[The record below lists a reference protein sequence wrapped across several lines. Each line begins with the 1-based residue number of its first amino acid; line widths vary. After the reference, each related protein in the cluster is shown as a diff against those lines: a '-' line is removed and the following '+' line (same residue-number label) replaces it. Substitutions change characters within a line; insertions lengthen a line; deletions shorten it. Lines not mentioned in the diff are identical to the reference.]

1 MFRFSRFLGIFGIV
15 CACMFSAHSAVADTV
30 TLTLNCGNSAGT
42 VKTVQRNLSR
52 VNCDVETQNGY
63 SDGTISVTRCDS
75 YTLPTR
81 SESGCPAISGKDIIG
96 WRAGNSLWMFKPGNR
111 ISHDDEYT
119 VAVGPEYTAVWGK
132 TYGSGSNAVT
142 IPFELVTTNLS
153 DKKFTITI
161 AAKGSY
167 TVYCDLDNGTTH
179 KATGPSSQSNNA
191 EEYVCSYNNN
201 SPKRIGITGTIK
213 QKKRNVFNQHKPV
226 IMFGNSTT
234 SDTAKIASIDGSLGA
249 VFNSSWAHT
258 FGMGGTEYVAPSY
271 KGLFEDAVNL
281 TSPIPKHLFA
291 GSPTH
296 AEPNKEQLT
305 NWVETFMGVAHF
317 VGGLIALILGGS
329 DFYTDLTASNPL
341 QVVDG
346 HLVNTTVWEI
356 QEGGIALGGAG
367 FVVEGIALALD
378 GINKLTAS
386 VVRPADLTGSTD
398 GRLPNDLYALAFRP
412 KYYKTFKNSGV
423 TGDIP
428 DYLFGNLLDVA
439 STTRISWN
447 GKSTSCPVCAEGA
460 FAETFWGCSGLT
472 SIPDNLFGKLDV
484 PLYYKPRNNA
494 FRQTFNYCTGLTSIP
509 AGLFKNATGYA
520 PRMFEGTFKGCYN
533 IVGQIPA
540 DLFANVGAPTP
551 SEEIG
556 YTSADGR
563 FFWYGDTDWW
573 DRMFSQTFAQCN
585 KLGGVWTSNG
595 VQRTHFVPS
604 QLFGKK
610 SGRWANNPS
619 SNFMQDIFDDAGKMA
634 ITCPSG
640 YTEYVTGFRDQW
652 GNGTGSEKVISCEL
666 GGSSGS
672 VTPVIV
678 SLDASPGSGGT
689 SYIYQVYDVGWSQ
702 TNSSSS
708 NAYVPSTN
716 LSAISVPNLNG
727 YEFLGYFSTDITPI
741 TPTGRLNV
749 GEVQLPGQKIQK
761 NGKLVYMQPN
771 LQNPTTWYAT
781 WVQRCENLTYEHG
794 SCTTQVTNNGSY
806 QYILTCDT
814 DSGYHL
820 SNDEQSCEPDNVIY
834 AFTLNKNGGT
844 GGTAGPLYEKYGAGW
859 ALSQSSSSWSNSL
872 SVSKPSRSGYRF
884 VGYFSG
890 AVDEEDYLLEENDA
904 LENAFVNNNGL
915 VVATPNY
922 SDDGNL
928 YAVYARE
935 CDTTTATQYHATC
948 QLSVGARADEN
959 DPRRIY
965 VNYDTNCNTGYIF
978 RAGDGTYQPKCGAIE
993 YNIWLDPNGATSNYS
1008 VALWA
1013 SYDGVIRRPDDYVMG
1028 INANAVSVPVR
1039 QYNITYNKN
1048 ASDATLATLTDVNT
1062 KGTYSLKGF
1071 YNSPTGTEKYVGS
1084 TGYITQLGLDVGT
1097 HYTQIPENGIRWYA
1111 QWESGT
1117 VTLPVVTRPGYSLQG
1132 WYTQTTGGQKRG
1144 NSGETY
1150 TPIQNETL
1158 YAHWTPKVYEFE
1170 FNDNNNDDPN
1180 HVSGLAPNECSTVL
1194 LTYGEGWSVS
1204 CTPRSGGTT
1213 SVRSM
1218 EQLPTRAGYVFA
1230 GYYVTKSNGNEVQVV
1245 DPRGG
1250 FTENYNII
1258 PAEPAPYMF
1267 NAHWSTVYTITLNP
1281 NGGSGGASVLYE
1293 LQNVGF
1299 ALNSDDQ
1306 FVTNMVF
1313 PSTALPA
1320 RAGYTFNGYWNL
1332 ATGGTQVVEY
1342 VSGTG
1347 WRVRV
1352 APTVNSNNVTWYAQ
1366 WAPKD
1371 FEVTLNDNG
1380 GSGGLAGVANKNC
1393 KKAGVH
1399 YGTSWY
1405 NVCPEQVGG
1414 GSSTRGEDG
1423 EGTRGATGVDTT
1435 LTMYSLPTRNGYV
1448 FAGYY
1453 KTPNGV
1459 QNGDVQI
1466 VDTDGNFLNTDAA
1479 TTAFANNNGQI
1490 YANWINEN
1498 NLNTYDITLN
1508 PNETT
1513 TGQTYRHIYELF
1525 GQAWYKESTREHK
1538 ITAGIFDPVA
1548 NGGAGITI
1556 STPTG
1561 TIFGGYY
1568 TVAAATGGEQ
1578 IIDSDGTILVS
1589 PNYFSGPT
1597 TIYARWISPD
1607 TTVTLDPNG
1616 GTPCAVT
1623 QVTATYGSPMPR
1635 PSGICSP
1642 SWPGYDFLGYYAT
1655 ASDSM
1660 LDRPRKYYNS
1670 NMTSANNWDQPG
1682 ATATIYARW
1691 SPKNYTVS
1699 YKCSAS
1705 GSVATTDTATSGETY
1720 SVKDFGADGDFSP
1733 ETSVGCT
1740 LPENKVFVGWAV
1752 SNTSPQAI
1760 YNEGSVFVWD
1770 YTENKT
1776 FTAQFVDVY
1785 TITFTHPDATNTPS
1799 PAEVYLVPGDNWY
1812 YDANLRNT
1820 IEQMSQNP
1828 SRTGFTFDGYWT
1840 TDSGEGVQIVNPD
1853 GFFQYGSALNAYATN
1868 GKAYARWNAP
1878 DPDFVITTTPIT
1890 AGQTFSFS
1898 IAAMGTFIIDWGDSS
1913 SNRYQ
1918 TISNNGTNPITVS
1931 HRYVTGGTY
1940 PIGVSSYVTK
1950 GYNTS
1955 PEVAAIS
1962 FSSARG
1968 GTPQYVASIS
1978 GSLGAAFPSLASA
1991 MSGVAEPVF
2000 YETFK
2005 GCSNLEYIS
2014 GTLFSGVTGARENR
2028 FNATFQDCTSLVN
2041 IPSTLFNGVSGMA
2054 SSLFMNTFKDCTSI
2068 SAIPTGLFDQADPVS
2083 SIGNFADI
2091 FNGTFDGCWG
2101 ITSNIPSGLFEDYAG
2116 AYAGMFKNTF
2126 RNCSGLT
2133 GSIPSNLFS
2142 AVTGGAEDMF
2152 NGTFQGCVNL
2162 TDAIPGNLFQNV
2174 SVGFHNMFAHT
2185 FDGCSNLNGNIPS
2198 NLFSGIDRSGD
2209 NMFAYTFAGCSR
2221 LSGSLPYNLFSG
2233 IISASDGLF
2242 NHTFYGC
2249 TGLSSYI
2256 PDRLFENLEGQDAT
2270 DFMSDIFYNSGLD
2283 ESCPAG
2289 MIKYE
2294 PEPLADYW
2302 APKVSCVE
2310 GPAYRIALNANG
2322 GTVVS
2327 GTTTEM
2333 IYEKYNTG
2341 WSVNQNGTFYNTVP
2355 SSTIEVPIV
2364 LPTKTTYDFL
2374 GYFDDP
2380 ENGSKIIDETGHI
2393 LVNPTHFATYSDN
2406 PNNPDATLY
2415 AHWNQGVDWVFTAT
2429 TTTIPA
2435 NGTVKF
2441 KISAAGKFYVDCGT
2455 GGVLS
2460 GTGVTNNLIDRTGN
2474 TTAAVYTCTYT
2485 SGGASHQIKFGR
2497 KPTDAVTGYNTTPTI
2512 PTISFYKGDTGNS
2525 ACNIAAI
2532 SGSLGAVFPTVG
2544 TGNGGRPSFYQTFR
2558 GCTTLTGSIPSGL
2571 FNGVSGSII
2580 ANMFGYTF
2588 SNTGLSGTIPGD
2600 LFSGLS
2606 GGRPNAFNA
2615 TFADSGFTSIGGG
2628 LFANINGGTSAHN
2641 QGLFASTFSN
2651 TNITSVPVNL
2661 FSNALASGEGMFS
2674 LTFAGCNNL
2683 TTVPETLF
2691 AGVTS
2696 PATDLFHGTFAYSG
2710 LSTVPGNLFSGITS
2724 AARGLFRETFM
2735 DCADLRTVPAALFN
2749 RITGA
2754 PAREM
2759 FDSTFAVD
2767 EGTCGLISL
2776 PTGLFAGLSGAPAQG
2791 MFSNTFAGCSNMVG
2805 QLSPTMFAGI
2815 VGAPASSMFFHTF
2828 YNCAGLQGSIPAE
2841 LFSGING
2848 PQQQDAFK
2856 GTFEGCTGLTSY
2868 VPPALFVGSKLTG
2881 TATDFMSNI
2890 FMGNSNMLTECPT
2903 GMAQYITGFENYWGN
2918 NSSNANSKVVSC
2930 SAVYTITLNDA
2941 PGSGGNGTI
2950 YWMPGVGFS
2959 TTSNGTYNYDLVLT
2973 KPQYAGYVFNGYRT
2987 ATNGGGTPV
2996 FDEKG
3001 MYDDDPSIPSGGS
3014 TLTLYA
3020 QWTPKVITVTLND
3033 MGATSPAS
3041 PQTLYLRYKS
3051 GFYATA
3057 AAASAGTAT
3066 PMTGIT
3072 SPIKTGYWFR
3082 GYFVN
3087 SDGTGRRVIN
3097 NQGNFVSAANT
3108 FTTDDSATIYAHW
3121 EPKVFNITYNYNG
3134 GFDINGNTT
3143 YIPVEYISA
3152 NGSSYFDSL
3161 LNISRSYEIRTR
3173 FERNSSS
3180 GALYG
3185 NANSGTANGR
3195 VYAIFG
3201 SDYETSGV
3209 WRWGTSGG
3217 MNLVV
3222 GEGVHSTIANYA
3234 GITLDGVNHPL
3245 TLGADFTTAQ
3255 TLAIASNKNTSN
3267 AFANGF
3273 KGKIYGFEI
3282 DNGTNVLFNGVP
3294 VKNANGVY
3302 GLLDVSDPE
3311 NIEFKTS
3318 ANVAFGGG
3326 AVSLPTTYASNV
3338 VTTINGVPTRAHSDF
3353 VGWCTDAELENCAL
3367 SYTLPIGTE
3376 GAKEYWAKWTCRTG
3390 YTENNEHTACV
3401 ADTYTI
3407 SFNLNG
3413 GTADDGQFPNKTITY
3428 WTTLPAIST
3437 TAPTKPGYTFMGW
3450 YDNADYSNGVQ
3461 YYNASDVASR
3471 PVWDK
3476 TQSATLYAGW
3486 KPGVFAITLRNET
3499 NTATNATIYEKYA
3512 DAWYSNSAATTAI
3525 TAAPLPTREG
3535 YTFRGYYNAQEP
3547 DMSSIGSGSGAV
3559 RRITNAETD
3568 NLPVATT
3575 FVAPANLYAAWAKNC
3590 PNLGNTGHCTL
3601 IITSA
3606 GAVVYNTNCNTG
3618 YIESNHNTANV
3629 TCTAGEY
3636 TLTYTCG
3643 DGDGTAPSAVGIEY
3657 GAPHTFLANTSCAK
3671 VGHSFAGWRVAIEDP
3686 QPANPYQPGNTISS
3700 WNYTSG
3706 SDIVAQYTPNNYTL
3720 SYSCGTGAT
3729 GTIADQTVEFNSSV
3743 PLASTNA
3750 CSKPGYVADGW
3761 DVSGSTDHWA
3771 SGATINPWNY
3781 AGNKTFTVKWNAGI
3795 YRVDLIH
3802 PDADIRVGLPNPV
3815 YLQYNVGYYS
3825 TQNAAQG
3832 SEIDELTQIPQRT
3845 GHEFTGY
3852 YQNLFNKNTMVTRIN
3867 ASIPESATTWTS
3879 SSTSYSVRIPCQ
3891 ANKTYLIDFGTDN
3904 QSVSGSS
3911 RRFGYVITDALPTS
3925 SSPVDLYNGFRT
3937 TDGGRYYTLETG
3949 ANAKYI
3955 IVQVGASIP
3964 GSNMAFWNN
3973 FAVTDTSAT
3982 PIINFDGDFVP
3993 GSTTF
3998 TTENATLVA
4007 KWNPTVY
4014 NISYDM
4020 NVGAIPDGS
4029 DYVPVEYIES
4039 ADGSY
4044 INTGISGYGTWD
4056 IDAQATQLSSSVN
4069 SILVGYNTSA
4079 ARGWFGVAK
4088 ANGKWGWGG
4097 STTSFPQNGTT
4108 RVNASIDFASNAV
4121 YARIAGRKVTS
4132 ASGSALTQNNYRL
4145 MRYGSFIF
4153 TGKLYSAQ
4161 FRQSGGQLMFNGIPV
4176 RRVSDDVCG
4185 LYDTVSGTFKS
4196 SADTTHPFSCPTV
4209 SGLPVN
4215 YTYGVGATIN
4225 GIPSRAHA
4233 TFDGWCPVVNGV
4245 PQMNNCAATQTIST
4259 TDTGDKEYWA
4269 KWTCNAGYTNNNNVC
4284 KPNTITLHY
4293 TTAHGTAP
4301 TSRSCVYDDVFNLP
4315 DEIADASGYSFDGW
4329 KPADNT
4335 VYAAGASYI
4344 PCTATVLGVSSGT
4357 ANIAA
4362 VWANGQYQI
4371 TLNGNGATTAG
4382 ATALYTIYDTGVY
4395 RNSLRTELMGTAANA
4410 MTSLPQKNNSVTYS
4424 LAEGSLPSGISN
4436 PQTVSAVFDGYGNLA
4451 TNPTETYIGAN
4462 GFITNAGIDNGV
4474 DYVDNSATWYAKWN
4488 YGSVTLPLPTRS
4500 GYTFTGWYQDV
4511 NNTSVFAGD
4520 ENDPY
4525 SVASDVTLTATW
4537 SQCNYTAGDH
4547 SSATYTGTNASNQC
4561 VYTVTCDTGYSMQ
4574 GGVNS
4579 TTSFTATGDA
4589 GIGTGVLPA
4598 CRARNYS
4605 ITYDYNG
4612 GEALPVGATQIES
4625 VGLDRNVYI
4634 NTMATVSRDS
4644 EIRVGFVKSD
4654 SEFRP
4659 GAGVDITPLT
4669 KDVLFGA
4676 TIRSGKTG
4684 FNVSGSS
4691 TNWIWNTGSVSTTI
4705 ETGEHNAVINKSG
4718 LVLDG
4723 TSYPFNSSIGE
4734 MSDFSTGNVM
4744 IGTLC
4749 SDNNACSGSYNGA
4762 IRSFQIIDA
4771 YGDWKFNGI
4780 PVYIRNGGCGLY
4792 DTVSRTTFVSSGS
4805 SNLSCMN
4812 NSVLPSSYTY
4822 GVGTTITGT
4831 VTREHSIFDGWCLV
4845 DGGVDILSSC
4855 PFPRDISENDI
4866 GNKTFRAKWICEPG
4880 YRDTGSAC
4888 EPDRVFI
4895 TYMSDH
4901 DTPPSDDRVEYN
4913 GKFTLP
4919 AELRA
4924 PGYNFVQWRVLNT
4937 GKSFRAEEK
4946 ILCNEE
4952 NLGAATAISQGNPV
4966 RIEAV
4971 WSTNTYNC
4979 NPGYYLPAGATACAI
4994 CTAGSWCPGG
5004 GFEYDGRTNQGINR
5018 CPAGYADGGTGRS
5031 AQNQCAMD
5039 VRANYYVATAN
5050 AATATACATGYNSPG
5065 GLVYYGDT
5073 SECDANIIT
5082 LTFANGGHGGTAP
5095 TEPTSCKYDQSVSM
5109 PEAMT
5114 ENGYTFG
5121 KWAVNGT
5128 NYEYNAG
5135 ATTTCDLAHLGASSG
5150 TVTISATWIADSYN
5164 INYEFN
5170 GGFDPRNISG
5180 YTPVDYIESDG
5191 ANYINIG
5198 VPANILID
5206 WAEITY
5212 KQLANASGQTN
5223 ALFGNYNDASTGY
5236 NFILS
5241 TIYANTSNSRL
5252 RSYNVNNSTF
5262 TTVPDNLL
5270 SLNTWHTL
5278 GLDTRNRLL
5287 INESVG
5293 LERAFSTLS
5302 TYAATAHSIPL
5313 FAGNCNGTVGDN
5325 STGMPCGFTQ
5335 MQLRDFALYEATSVW
5350 GADYSIKFHGIP
5362 MRRNSDNVC
5371 GLLNIVDAS
5380 NPVFRTSAVSGHPLT
5395 CPNTV
5400 SYPVTYTHGT
5410 ATTVA
5415 SAPTREHSRFMG
5427 WCTDAA
5433 LTDCGD
5439 ANSLTIPATA
5449 TGNKTLYAKWE
5460 CNVGFV
5466 ASGNACVPKEYT
5478 ITLDNANAT
5487 TDGTSQLYAVYAE
5500 GVYTDAAHTNLMA
5513 TNANP
5518 ITKPVRQYTVT
5529 YNPGAGTVSPTSSVS
5544 TYTFTRYANSAGYTV
5559 INGSSGLINTTGILH
5574 GRRLAGSYTGSSS
5587 SERTWTA
5594 NWNSTN
5600 AAVTLPLPFRSGYVF
5615 DGWWTQAVNG
5625 VKIGDAGESYTPDE
5639 NITMYAHWR
5648 QCGHTAGAHS
5658 SATVTTNASNQC
5670 VYNITCD
5677 TGYSQ
5682 LGGANDTTSF
5692 SFTADTGVVTG
5703 TLAGCSVRTFNVA
5716 YTCEYDWNMDNWLT
5730 EKGVTYTKNSNSY
5743 TITNLGTAYSS
5754 PVVLPTDTYRLSIDS
5769 VSMGENAQNPR
5780 IEAGILEN
5788 GTFTR
5793 VGWVGTTNTTTIT
5806 EYTGEFNA
5814 IRLNHGTLGSGY
5826 TFVNPQL
5833 NLASGAT
5840 TGTAPTDDTVTY
5852 GTQPTL
5858 PSTAGTCA
5866 RTGHTLTGWRPRGES
5881 ANWTNGSTWTYL
5893 TDKTFV
5899 AQWSAN
5905 QYNITY
5911 DFQGGTDPRTFIGYT
5926 PVEYIESTGGS
5937 SAGANQ
5943 YIDTT
5948 YHGNP
5953 NTRVFADY
5961 QLTKLPGSSNS
5972 AFLFGDWKSNG
5983 DMCFSAG
5990 ARYSGARWLECSF
6003 NNSLSTANV
6012 HSSTGTVDLNRHQF
6026 VISGAE
6032 HLEYWTDVT
6041 FQALDLSNLSVG
6053 TTTNPFTIFTSYGS
6067 KGTAANR
6074 ARMKLFGFQISEVG
6088 TPQFTGIPVRQI
6100 GTDTCG
6106 LLDISD
6112 TTAPRFYDS
6121 DTSTPFSCPTTTGLP
6136 ATYTYGNPVTIG
6148 VVPTRANA
6156 RFMGWC
6162 PVVNDVIQTN
6172 DCDLTKTIS
6181 DTDTGNKVFAA
6192 KWECDTGY
6200 TNSNNVCVPAV
6211 INLSYVVTP
6220 ATGTPTN
6227 AAATCTYNQ
6236 AFNMPAS
6243 MAVPGYSFSGWGV
6256 GGNTFDAAAVV
6267 RCDAATLG
6275 ADAIANGS
6283 ATITAQFTFDP
6294 KFTIVTTNMTAN
6306 DTFTFHTFASGTFV
6320 VDWDDGSPV
6329 DSFTTSSVVSHK
6341 FTHTYTTA
6349 GVHNIRIGGRATR
6362 YSTRDGI
6369 SNNNYTDSAIFFYNS
6384 GDWDGTPT
6392 KIASVT
6398 GSMGAVF
6405 PTLGSTNGRQPRFY
6419 RTFDGATNLT
6429 SVSST
6434 LFSGVTGAE
6443 TKMFSHTFK
6452 NCSKLA
6458 NIPNGL
6464 FDGVSG
6470 NATEMFH
6477 GTFLGCSK
6485 ISSIPSG
6492 LFAGVSGSATGMFQA
6507 TFQGCSKITAIPSG
6521 LFNGVTGS
6529 APSLFFDTFYNCSN
6543 LVTIPTGLFR
6553 NVSGG
6558 ASQMFMYTFS
6568 DCPKITEIPAGL
6580 FDGVTVAAE
6589 NIFSGTFM
6597 NDVAITD
6604 IPNGLFRNLTGG
6616 ASGAFWGTFMG
6627 CTGLTGPIPA
6637 NMFQNITVAAENE
6650 FAATFYGATH
6660 LSGYVPPALFDGLNG
6675 ANATD
6680 MMGYVFDETNLAEEC
6695 PCGTH
6700 QYITGYESDWSD
6712 KVACEIGLK
6721 PNEHWYN
6728 NQCVTDCDVNVP
6740 GGNTSISKLKTSGG
6754 LEFPI
6759 LSTKPTTI
6767 ALNFGMANNA
6777 VCYAPL
6783 EAGNGG
6789 TDSMNISYNNSV
6801 YHVGNVSSTAPAGWD
6816 PMAELVAAGLQP

>member
-15 CACMFSAHSAVADTV
+15 CACMFGAHSALAESVNV
-30 TLTLNCGNSAGT
+30 TYRCNNNGGGGVVTTSYELQS
-42 VKTVQRNLSR
+42 
-52 VNCDVETQNGY
+52 VNCEDGAMNGL
-63 SDGTISVTRCDS
+63 SDGAILSGTRCQAF
-75 YTLPTR
+75 TLPTVTQLN
-81 SESGCPAISGKDIIG
+81 SDSNATGTCVVPAGRELAG
-96 WRAGNSLWMFKPGNR
+96 WRVGNSLWMYKAGDG
-111 ISHDDEYT
+111 I
-119 VAVGPEYTAVWGK
+119 AVTGEAFRPVGASPVFHAVWTK
-132 TYGSGSNAVT
+132 PNAT
-142 IPFELVTTNLS
+142 FEITTTNLKS
-153 DKKFTITI
+153 ESNKTFSFEI
-161 AAKGSY
+161 AAKGQYKIYWGDGTSTEWISHGSDEPRLY
-167 TVYCDLDNGTTH
+167 THTYNT
-179 KATGPSSQSNNA
+179 SN
-191 EEYVCSYNNN
+191 CSNCVF
-201 SPKRIGITGTIK
+201 KIGITGQSRRK
-213 QKKRNVFNQHKPV
+213 ARFVFSRTNPV
-226 IMFGNSTT
+226 LRFTNGSVK
-234 SDTAKIASIDGSLGA
+234 KIAAIDGSLGA
-249 VFNSSWAHT
+249 IFNSSWEWMYTQTGDTSAKLFGNNPSYQKLFEGATNLTGSIPKDLFVGSPSHKMFNTDSVELVSLIGWGAAAVAIAFLT
-258 FGMGGTEYVAPSY
+258 FGVGTAVGSY
-271 KGLFEDAVNL
+271 AWLGSIATALGVPGQTVWFGMTVSSMASYAMDLATALFV
-281 TSPIPKHLFA
+281 
-291 GSPTH
+291 
-296 AEPNKEQLT
+296 
-305 NWVETFMGVAHF
+305 
-317 VGGLIALILGGS
+317 LGGS
-329 DFYTDLTASNPL
+329 VFTGSMVWDVVDFYTDSPETQLP
-341 QVVDG
+341 
-346 HLVNTTVWEI
+346 VNV
-356 QEGGIALGGAG
+356 L
-367 FVVEGIALALD
+367 
-378 GINKLTAS
+378 
-386 VVRPADLTGSTD
+386 
-398 GRLPNDLYALAFRP
+398 P
-412 KYYKTFKNSGV
+412 KYYRTFYGCSGLN
-423 TGDIP
+423 GDIP
-428 DYLFGNLLDVA
+428 DYLFGVKVDVA
-439 STTRISWN
+439 NAAWLVKDYHGS
-447 GKSTSCPVCAEGA
+447 
-460 FAETFWGCSGLT
+460 FQETFSGCSGLT
-472 SIPDNLFGKLDV
+472 SIPSNLFGNSDDEQDV
-484 PLYYKPRNNA
+484 LKYPARSRA
-494 FRQTFNYCTGLTSIP
+494 FFQTFNGCTGLTSIP
-509 AGLFKNATGYA
+509 NGLFKFVTGYA
-520 PRMFEGTFKGCYN
+520 ESMFEGTFAWCWNLRGS
-533 IVGQIPA
+533 IPA
-540 DLFANVGAPTP
+540 DLFQNVGAASND
-551 SEEIG
+551 SEFASG
-556 YTSADGR
+556 AKK
-563 FFWYGDTDWW
+563 
-573 DRMFSQTFAQCN
+573 MFQQTFYKC
-585 KLGGVWTSNG
+585 SNLTG
-595 VQRTHFVPS
+595 YVPPM
-604 QLFGKK
+604 LFGMKNA
-610 SGRWANNPS
+610 RWGDNNA
-619 SNFMQDIFDDAGKMA
+619 SNFMKDIFVGATNICTECNHSA
-634 ITCPSG
+634 CPSIPASG
-640 YTEYVTGFRDQW
+640 GFAEYVNGFRNDW
-652 GNGTGSEKVISCEL
+652 WKETDSGNPKAISCHQTNYNTYTMTL
-666 GGSSGS
+666 DKNNGGDAQGSNAVYQRYMIGWALTSSPS
-672 VTPVIV
+672 NWNSSNNLFIAVP
-678 SLDASPGSGGT
+678 
-689 SYIYQVYDVGWSQ
+689 VYDDY
-702 TNSSSS
+702 
-708 NAYVPSTN
+708 A
-716 LSAISVPNLNG
+716 
-727 YEFLGYFSTDITPI
+727 FLGYFTSDLDAPI
-741 TPTGRLNV
+741 APTGKLNK
-749 GEVQLPGQKIQK
+749 GWQTPNAGSLRIRSNGQLVTMEPTFSSSQIWHAVWIQTCNNLSYA
-761 NGKLVYMQPN
+761 NGHC
-771 LQNPTTWYAT
+771 AT
-781 WVQRCENLTYEHG
+781 EI
-794 SCTTQVTNNGSY
+794 TQDGKY
-806 QYILTCDT
+806 QHVLTCDT
-814 DSGYHL
+814 GYHFE
-820 SNDEQSCEPDNVIY
+820 NQSCVPNVPY
-834 AFTLNKNGGT
+834 YTFTLNPNGGS
-844 GGTAGPLYEKYGAGW
+844 GGTAGPLYEKYNNGW
-859 ALSQSSSSWSNSL
+859 ALSQSPSSWSNSL
-872 SVSKPSRSGYRF
+872 SVSAPTRSGYRF

-904 LENAFVNNNGL
+904 QENAFVNNNG
-915 VVATPNY
+915 VTVADPTY
-922 SDDGNL
+922 TADGNL

-935 CDTTTATQYHATC
+935 CDTATATQYHATC
-948 QLSVGARADEN
+948 ELTVSSDVTA
-959 DPRRIY
+959 PRNVYIEY
-965 VNYDTNCNTGYIF
+965 ITSCNTGYEYTD
-978 RAGDGTYQPKCGAIE
+978 GDGTYRPRCHPIDYYIQ
-993 YNIWLDPNGATSNYS
+993 LDPNGATNNYS
-1008 VALWA
+1008 YALWA
-1013 SYDGVIRRPDDYVMG
+1013 TYNTRIRRLDDSVMG
-1028 INANAVSVPVR
+1028 TSANPAAVPVR
-1039 QYNITYNKN
+1039 EYNISYNKN
-1048 ASDATLATLTDVNT
+1048 ASDATLATLTDANT
-1062 KGTYSLKGF
+1062 KGPYSLKGF
-1071 YNSPTGTEKYVGS
+1071 YDSPTGTAQYIGPG
-1084 TGYITQLGLDVGT
+1084 GYITQLGLDVGT
-1097 HYTQIPENGIRWYA
+1097 HYTQIPEDGIRWYA

-1144 NSGETY
+1144 DPGETY

-1158 YAHWTPKVYEFE
+1158 YAHWTPKVYGFE

-1218 EQLPTRAGYVFA
+1218 AQLPTRAGYVFA
-1230 GYYVTKSNGNEVQVV
+1230 GYYVTKSTGNEVQVV
-1245 DPRGG
+1245 DPRGD

-1267 NAHWSTVYTITLNP
+1267 NARWSTVYTITLNP

-1313 PSTALPA
+1313 PNTALPE

-1347 WRVRV
+1347 WRVKV
-1352 APTVNSNNVTWYAQ
+1352 APTYNSNNVTWYAQ

-1393 KKAGVH
+1393 IKAGVH

-1556 STPTG
+1556 STPSG

-1568 TVAAATGGEQ
+1568 TAAAATGGEK

-1597 TIYARWISPD
+1597 TIYARWISPN
-1607 TTVTLDPNG
+1607 TTVTLDANG

-1623 QVTATYGSPMPR
+1623 QVTATYGSPMPT
-1635 PSGICSP
+1635 PNGICP
-1642 SWPGYDFLGYYAT
+1642 PTWPGYDFAGYYAT
-1655 ASDSM
+1655 RVDGA
-1660 LDRPRKYYNS
+1660 LERAKKYYNA
-1670 NMTSANNWDQPG
+1670 NMTSANNWDQIG
-1682 ATATIYARW
+1682 ANATIYARW

-1812 YDANLRNT
+1812 YDANLRHT

-1853 GFFQYGSALNAYATN
+1853 GFFQYGSALNAYATS
-1868 GKAYARWNAP
+1868 GKAYARWSAP

-1890 AGQTFSFS
+1890 GGQTFSFS

-1918 TISNNGTNPITVS
+1918 TISTNTINPVTVS
-1931 HRYVTGGTY
+1931 HRYGTGGTY
-1940 PIGVSSYVTK
+1940 QIGVSSYVTK

-1955 PEVAAIS
+1955 SEVAAIS

-2041 IPSTLFNGVSGMA
+2041 IPSTLFNGVSGVE
-2054 SSLFMNTFKDCTSI
+2054 SNLFMNTFKNCTSI
-2068 SAIPTGLFDQADPVS
+2068 SAIPAGLFDQETPTNT
-2083 SIGNFADI
+2083 IGSFSDI

-2142 AVTGGAEDMF
+2142 GVTDGAEDMF

-2162 TDAIPGNLFQNV
+2162 IGAIPGNLFQNV
-2174 SVGFHNMFAHT
+2174 STGASNLFAHT

-2198 NLFSGIDRSGD
+2198 NLFSGIDRSGE

-2221 LSGSLPYNLFSG
+2221 LSGSLPYDLFSD
-2233 IISASDGLF
+2233 INDASDGLF

-2249 TGLSSYI
+2249 SGLSSYI
-2256 PDRLFENLEGQDAT
+2256 PDRLFINLEGQDAT

-2310 GPAYRIALNANG
+2310 GPAYRIALDANG

-2341 WSVNQNGTFYNTVP
+2341 WSVNQNGTFYSTVP
-2355 SSTIEVPIV
+2355 SNIIEVPIV

-2380 ENGSKIIDETGHI
+2380 ENGSKIIDETGRI
-2393 LVNPTHFATYSDN
+2393 QVNPTHFATYSDN

-2512 PTISFYKGDTGNS
+2512 PTISFYKVDTGNS
-2525 ACNIAAI
+2525 ACNIAGI

-2696 PATDLFHGTFAYSG
+2696 PAIDLFHGTFAYSG
-2710 LSTVPGNLFSGITS
+2710 LSTVPENLFSGITS
-2724 AARGLFRETFM
+2724 AARGVFRETFM
-2735 DCADLRTVPAALFN
+2735 DCANLRTVPAALFN

-2791 MFSNTFAGCSNMVG
+2791 MFANTFAGCSNMVG

-2881 TATDFMSNI
+2881 TATNFMSNI

-2996 FDEKG
+2996 FDENG
-3001 MYDDDPSIPSGGS
+3001 MYDDDPSIPSSGS

-3020 QWTPKVITVTLND
+3020 QWTPKIITVTLND

-3072 SPIKTGYWFR
+3072 LPIKTGYWFR

-3201 SDYETSGV
+3201 SNYETSGV

-3222 GEGVHSTIANYA
+3222 GEGAHSTIANYA

-3294 VKNANGVY
+3294 VKDANGTY

-3318 ANVAFGGG
+3318 ASVAFGGG

-3353 VGWCTDAELENCAL
+3353 VGWCTDATLESCAL

-3390 YTENNEHTACV
+3390 YSENNEHTACV

-3547 DMSSIGSGSGAV
+3547 DMTSIGGGSGAV
-3559 RRITNAETD
+3559 RRITNAATD
-3568 NLPVATT
+3568 NLPAATT

-3657 GAPHTFLANTSCAK
+3657 GASHTFLANTSCAK

-3686 QPANPYQPGNTISS
+3686 QPQNPYQPGNTISS

-3815 YLQYNVGYYS
+3815 YLQYNIGYYS

-3832 SEIDELTQIPQRT
+3832 SAIDELTQIPQRT
-3845 GHEFTGY
+3845 GHDFNGFYPNT
-3852 YQNLFNKNTMVTRIN
+3852 FNKNTMATRIQAYIPN
-3867 ASIPESATTWTS
+3867 AATTWATS
-3879 SSTSYSVRIPCQ
+3879 SSGYSVRIPCEE
-3891 ANKTYLIDFGTDN
+3891 NKTYLIDFGSDST
-3904 QSVSGSS
+3904 SVTGTT
-3911 RRFGYVITDALPTS
+3911 RGLGYVTTETLPTS
-3925 SSPVDLYNGFRT
+3925 GSPVTLYNGVKT
-3937 TDGGRYYTLETG
+3937 TTAATAKRYYTLQTG
-3949 ANAKYI
+3949 AGAKYI
-3955 IVQVGASIP
+3955 IVQVGASTP

-3982 PIINFDGDFVP
+3982 PIINFDGDFVS

-3998 TTENATLVA
+3998 ATEDATLVA

-4029 DYVPVEYIES
+4029 EYVPVEYIES

-4056 IDAQATQLSSSVN
+4056 IDAQATQLSSSASN
-4069 SILVGYNTSA
+4069 ILVGYNTSA

-4121 YARIAGRKVTS
+4121 YAKIAGRKVTS
-4132 ASGSALTQNNYRL
+4132 ASGSALAQNNYRL

-4161 FRQSGGQLMFNGIPV
+4161 FQQSGGQLMFNGIPV
-4176 RRVSDDVCG
+4176 RRVSDGVCG

-4196 SADTTHPFSCPTV
+4196 SADAEHPFSCPTV

-4269 KWTCNAGYTNNNNVC
+4269 KWTCNAGYTDNNNVC

-4301 TSRSCVYDDVFNLP
+4301 ANHSCVYDDVFNLP

-4410 MTSLPQKNNSVTYS
+4410 VSLPQKNNSVTYS

-4451 TNPTETYIGAN
+4451 TNPTETYIGAT
-4462 GFITNAGIDNGV
+4462 GFITNAGIDNGI

-4537 SQCNYTAGDH
+4537 SQCNYTAGGH
-4547 SSATYTGTNASNQC
+4547 SSATYTGTNTSNQC

-4589 GIGTGVLPA
+4589 GIGTGVLPG

-4612 GEALPVGATQIES
+4612 GEGLPVDATQIES

-4644 EIRVGFVKSD
+4644 EIRVGFVKSG
-4654 SEFRP
+4654 FVGRP
-4659 GAGVDITPLT
+4659 GVEIDITGR
-4669 KDVLFGA
+4669 DVLFGA
-4676 TIRSGKTG
+4676 TIRGGKPG

-4771 YGDWKFNGI
+4771 YGDWVFNGI
-4780 PVYIRNGGCGLY
+4780 PMVNRFGECVLY

-4805 SNLSCMN
+4805 SNLSCRN

-4831 VTREHSIFDGWCLV
+4831 VTREHSIFDGWCPV
-4845 DGGVDILSSC
+4845 VNGVDQTSECAS
-4855 PFPRDISENDI
+4855 PQNISENDV
-4866 GNKTFRAKWICEPG
+4866 GDKTFRAKWICEPG

-4888 EPDRVFI
+4888 EPDSVVI
-4895 TYMSDH
+4895 TYISDY

-4924 PGYNFVQWRVLNT
+4924 PGYNFVKWRVLNT
-4937 GKSFRAEEK
+4937 GKSFGAEEK

-4952 NLGAATAISQGNPV
+4952 NLGAATAISQGRPV

-4979 NPGYYLPAGATACAI
+4979 DPGYYLPAGATACAI

-5004 GFEYDGRTNQGINR
+5004 GFEYDRSQDQGINP
-5018 CPAGYADGGTGRS
+5018 CPSGYADGGTGRS

-5050 AATATACATGYNSPG
+5050 AATATACPTGYNSQG
-5065 GLVYYGDT
+5065 GLVYYGNT

-5095 TEPTSCKYDQSVSM
+5095 TEPTSCKYNQSVSM

-5121 KWAVNGT
+5121 KWAVSGT
-5128 NYEYNAG
+5128 ANEFDANETITCNA
-5135 ATTTCDLAHLGASSG
+5135 ANLGVSSG
-5150 TVTISATWIADSYN
+5150 SVTINATWSAISYN

-5180 YTPVDYIESDG
+5180 YTPVDYIASDG

-5371 GLLNIVDAS
+5371 GLLNVVDAS

-5415 SAPTREHSRFMG
+5415 SAPTREHSRFVG
-5427 WCTDAA
+5427 WCTDSA
-5433 LTDCGD
+5433 LNVCGD
-5439 ANSLTIPATA
+5439 PITISAA
-5449 TGNKTLYAKWE
+5449 STGDITLRAKWE

-5478 ITLDNANAT
+5478 ITLDNADAT
-5487 TDGTSQLYAVYAE
+5487 TNGTSQLYAVYAE

-5544 TYTFTRYANSAGYTV
+5544 TYTFTRYATSAGSTV
-5559 INGSSGLINTTGILH
+5559 INGASGLINTNGILY
-5574 GRRLAGSYTGSSS
+5574 GRRLAGTYTGSSS

-5639 NITMYAHWR
+5639 NITLYAHWT

-5658 SATVTTNASNQC
+5658 SITNTNTNASNQC
-5670 VYNITCD
+5670 VYTVTCD

-5682 LGGANDTTSF
+5682 SGGTNGTTSF
-5692 SFTADTGVVTG
+5692 DVTADTGVVTG
-5703 TLAGCSVRTFNVA
+5703 TLAGCSVRTFTV
-5716 YTCEYDWNMDNWLT
+5716 D
-5730 EKGVTYTKNSNSY
+5730 
-5743 TITNLGTAYSS
+5743 YSCG
-5754 PVVLPTDTYRLSIDS
+5754 D
-5769 VSMGENAQNPR
+5769 E
-5780 IEAGILEN
+5780 
-5788 GTFTR
+5788 
-5793 VGWVGTTNTTTIT
+5793 
-5806 EYTGEFNA
+5806 
-5814 IRLNHGTLGSGY
+5814 
-5826 TFVNPQL
+5826 
-5833 NLASGAT
+5833 T

-5866 RTGHTLTGWRPRGES
+5866 RTGYTLVGWRPSGES

-5893 TDKTFV
+5893 TDKTFT

-5943 YIDTT
+5943 YIETL

-5961 QLTKLPGSSNS
+5961 QLTKLPGSSS
-5972 AFLFGDWKSNG
+5972 STFLFGDWKSNG

-6012 HSSTGTVDLNRHQF
+6012 HSSTGAVDLNRHQF
-6026 VISGAE
+6026 VISGTE

-6053 TTTNPFTIFTSYGS
+6053 TTANPFTIFASYAS
-6067 KGTAANR
+6067 KGTVANR

-6088 TPQFTGIPVRQI
+6088 TPQFTGIPVRQV

-6112 TTAPRFYDS
+6112 TTAPRFYDNDS

-6162 PVVNDVIQTN
+6162 PVVNNVIQTN
-6172 DCDLTKTIS
+6172 DCDLSKTIS
-6181 DTDTGNKVFAA
+6181 ATDTGNKVFAA

-6236 AFNMPAS
+6236 TFNMPAS
-6243 MAVPGYSFSGWGV
+6243 MAVSGYTFGGWNV
-6256 GGNTFDAAAVV
+6256 NDNTFDPVESV

-6306 DTFTFHTFASGTFV
+6306 DTFTFYISARGTFV
-6320 VDWDDGSPV
+6320 VDWGDGTVNTYTYNDANYSMAL
-6329 DSFTTSSVVSHK
+6329 
-6341 FTHTYTTA
+6341 THTYTAA
-6349 GVHNIRIGGRATR
+6349 GTHNINIGGRATG
-6362 YSTRDGI
+6362 YSTLDGI
-6369 SNNNYTDSAIFFYNS
+6369 SNNDNVTNSAISFYNS
-6384 GDWDGTPT
+6384 NSFTGTPT
-6392 KIASVT
+6392 KIAAVT

-6443 TKMFSHTFK
+6443 TKMFAYTFK
-6452 NCSKLA
+6452 DCSKLA
-6458 NIPNGL
+6458 NIPDGL

-6470 NATEMFH
+6470 NAIEMFH

-6529 APSLFFDTFYNCSN
+6529 APDLFFDTFYNCSS

-6589 NIFSGTFM
+6589 NIFLGTFM

-6604 IPNGLFRNLTGG
+6604 IPNGLFRNVTGG
-6616 ASGAFWGTFMG
+6616 APGAFWVTFMG
-6627 CTGLTGPIPA
+6627 CSGLTGPIPA

-6675 ANATD
+6675 ANATS
-6680 MMGYVFDETNLAEEC
+6680 MMEYVFGETNLAEEC

-6700 QYITGYESDWSD
+6700 QYITGYESDWD
-6712 KVACEIGLK
+6712 NKVACAIGLK

-6816 PMAELVAAGLQP
+6816 PMAELVAAGVQP